1 MNDNDRHEFNHLQSA
16 KARAAEQLLESDFW
30 DRVAYTQRYGSSEEL
45 DQRGMELGSLVEWW
59 ASRGPYVSPEDKN
72 AIEGLSRGLD
82 RLREIWITAEVVEK
96 ALAAD
101 GYEFD
106 PSTQLIKEIAKGRRG
121 KKRALLSRT
130 VTTVFD
136 KLTDDGWPRSNTA
149 EVRQEIRRI
158 LSDRFHPDLLGIE
171 AGKPIHSAIN
181 SALNP

>member
-1 MNDNDRHEFNHLQSA
+1 MNDNDRYEFNRLQSA

-30 DRVAYTQRYGSSEEL
+30 DGVAYTQRYGSSEEL

-59 ASRGPYVSPEDKN
+59 ASRGPYVSPEDKD

-82 RLREIWITAEVVEK
+82 RLRDIWITAEVVEK
-96 ALAAD
+96 ALAAH

-106 PSTQLIKEIAKGRRG
+106 PSTRLIKEIAKGRRG